1 MISLGR
7 LLVAMVTPFDKNGE
21 LNLKEAARLAR
32 WLIDRG
38 HDGLV
43 VAGSTG
49 EGSALTSEE
58 KLALFKTVK
67 EAVGTRGTVIAGAA
81 GNQTRQSIE
90 LVKQVE
96 AAGAAD
102 AILATVPAY
111 QKPTQDGMLGHF
123 GAIAESTRLPITLY
137 NIPSRTAANL
147 LPATLLELAAR
158 HKNIVGIKES
168 SGDFNQFGQILRER
182 AKGFA
187 FWSGD
192 DYLFLPMLAIGAD
205 GVVSVASH
213 VCAKELREMMQAHD
227 SGDVQRAAEIHQSL
241 TPLFEALF
249 ATTSPIPV
257 KWALNQM
264 GFDLGECRLP
274 LGAMPQ
280 SAIDRLKPLLAPYLV
295 QSARA

>member
-1 MISLGR
+1 MTSLGR
-7 LLVAMVTPFDKNGE
+7 LLVAMVTPFDKDGE

-32 WLIDRG
+32 WLIERG

-49 EGSALTSEE
+49 EGHALTSEE

-67 EAVGTRGTVIAGAA
+67 EAVGTRGTVIVGAG
-81 GNQTRQSIE
+81 GNHTRQSIE
-90 LVKQVE
+90 LIKQVE
-96 AAGAAD
+96 AANAAD

-137 NIPSRTAANL
+137 NIPGRTAANL

-182 AKGFA
+182 ATGFS

-192 DYLFLPMLAIGAD
+192 DFLFLPMLAIGAD

-213 VCAKELREMMQAHD
+213 LCVKELREMMEAHD
-227 SGDVQRAAEIHQSL
+227 RGDVQRAAEIHLSL

-257 KWALNQM
+257 KWALAQL
-264 GFDLGECRLP
+264 GFELGECRLP

-280 SAIDRLKPLLAPYLV
+280 VVIERLQPLLAPYLV